1 MIVTSPHVSRR
12 SQLSLYSVPLS
23 HWQDAIALMDIVP
36 LSHPQHSLAQQK
48 IAEYQENLNYA
59 QKNSTIGQ

>member
-1 MIVTSPHVSRR
+1 MHAATLTQSAQTPKEWDIVV
-12 SQLSLYSVPLS
+12 S